1 MRADL
6 RCGYRSSTMDGAHP
20 AATEMRARK
29 PLTLVLCFDGTSNE
43 FRNHVR
49 YTGLSSDII
58 IPFDIS

>member
-1 MRADL
+1 
-6 RCGYRSSTMDGAHP
+6 MDGAHP
-20 AATEMRARK
+20 AARPRK

-58 IPFDIS
+58 ILFDIMIP